1 MFSSKGSFEHET
13 KTKMGSRWEPEVRED
28 VTQKNV
34 ERKALRE
41 ADIIPSL
48 PNNPHEMKTSMD
60 KENDF
65 LLIIL

>member
-1 MFSSKGSFEHET
+1 MFSSKGSSEHET
-13 KTKMGSRWEPEVRED
+13 KTKMGSSWEPEVRED